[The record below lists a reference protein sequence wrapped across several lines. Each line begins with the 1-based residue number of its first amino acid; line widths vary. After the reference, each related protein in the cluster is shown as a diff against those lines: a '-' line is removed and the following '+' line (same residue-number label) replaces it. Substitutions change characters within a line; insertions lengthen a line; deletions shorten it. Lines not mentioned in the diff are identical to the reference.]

1 MVANKWL
8 MLGCASMALISSQAL
23 AQAPSTSD
31 EVSKT
36 DGPITQASDIVVIA
50 GIGYRDRTDT
60 PEPVL
65 KYGTDYFQ
73 RFEPLTAGDALKR
86 VPSVTFLSDVI
97 ESDAP
102 QLRGLPPEELTERLP
117 ALWAQLDRLSLIV
130 CIKLIN
136 AWQQVRYS
144 AIDLI
149 TKLKTPTPTGATRM
163 GLLEWPRL

>member
-8 MLGCASMALISSQAL
+8 MLGCASLALVSTPAG
-23 AQAPSTSD
+23 AQAPAAAD
-31 EVSKT
+31 EVART
-36 DGPITQASDIVVIA
+36 DGPITQAADIVVIA

-102 QLRGLPPEELTERLP
+102 RLRGLPPGYT
-117 ALWAQLDRLSLIV
+117 QI
-130 CIKLIN
+130 LIN
-136 AWQQVRYS
+136 
-144 AIDLI
+144 
-149 TKLKTPTPTGATRM
+149 G
-163 GLLEWPRL
+163 